1 MATTNSVMESLVNHI
16 VLPPR
21 LPGRDD
27 RNEGLESA
35 IIDHFITASRS
46 MRGITRDKL
55 SENWDWIRR
64 SLETAKLLNNRGR
77 LSRDTL
83 LSEFQSLQK
92 NVYLILNI
100 AEQNAALLIYRS
112 EERVVFEAFET
123 SASAH
128 DVMAAENA
136 LEWSFPG
143 YAVDLPLSTFNE
155 SSFLEELAVFLEQS
169 STESIKRFAA
179 RTSKARSLIIEERDT
194 ASCALISQMLMTLLE
209 GNGRRVYP
217 TILKKRIRDDVLWF
231 NAAKPWRR
239 NPFYL
244 VLRVAIQRQLYSMS
258 DSGRTQYK
266 FMRCL
271 AMAQLLDLHMYE
283 ISLESLSYLKTKLC
297 RRLAKLENDD
307 VKASTS
313 LGAVYE
319 HTFKALRPSFQ
330 KSIQRA
336 SERIESEW
344 LAFKRSNQRP
354 VMTLPKRAADRDLYL
369 TLPNSGRYLQRI
381 MGEALRQPPQSYNS
395 KKTVDVSA
403 AASRKIGSFG
413 GRYIALCDLEIA
425 IESIHHSPS
434 ATNLENQSRC
444 RQISREIYRYIKESE
459 GAYSVN
465 TEERSIM
472 LLSIMELWISMDK
485 YECILYPLL
494 KNFHPFFTPEMMD
507 VLQLSLKKDMR
518 RLQEVQ
524 KYIQDRCRAAV
535 GKGGHRTIFED
546 PTQGCFADRYFV
558 ESDEASRL
566 QELLEAIELDAE
578 QSRESKVAEWLKKSE
593 SYDNLIKM
601 INESTCIYTV
611 DGHSPSCPKCLMEN
625 RAKFFRIKVYEHP
638 LPSDPVQKRAV
649 IFELSCPL
657 AFSIYRDTTWKVLI
671 ALAFPKVQGV
681 FTEPRV
687 LLKDYPGLSGYMRN
701 TENGISLGSTRKI
714 FHNTHYR
721 TVLFPVGIDDVCPSN
736 TLRLSYYDFRSR
748 LWLSRDFQNQRPSF
762 SHHFSFTL
770 PQSSPFSVLT
780 QGPFINTDGL
790 SSYEII
796 ASQSKCPRGLNVH
809 EFMAYQALISGKT
822 RRLTQLLVEL
832 GSQNL
837 NFSTE
842 SMAIL
847 VSRLILEAGPN
858 TEGGYL
864 RVIHQSFQDN
874 NFCYRML
881 EQLDRRLKNIRTNYR
896 ENYSM
901 QTILTIVL
909 RIKELAAPSIVK
921 LASELL
927 ETARSITSSWVKI
940 LREEIRQAV
949 DSDAASRCQT
959 YCLWAA
965 LLCRRTLFNY
975 DNKILEPTALRCFIE
990 CSITLQDNLSN
1001 DPALAPLG
1009 LRNAIIQ
1016 DLKAVYHMRH
1026 ALRESLI
1033 ASPESLLLAVGI
1045 VWPLPEGSQ
1054 PRVSSSLVFD
1064 CPEKWWVY
1072 AKVVGSSLM
1081 KQQTLSFHLFYGY
1094 LLIDGQPLGML
1105 PAEYRSSAVL
1115 RDLFGDVNLLT
1126 FPSSL
1131 PGSQFQLTNDQF
1143 GHTIHL
1149 GSRDGKVVVRACS
1162 GKTVL
1167 ELVPSRV
1174 FHTDNNFDLPI
1185 PLVLDCIHWLDLNT
1199 GIVEIRQKPH
1209 IWRFKDANWRLN
1221 VRTRNAWR
1229 RSSCLVDPFSTTFKR
1244 VHRILEHF
1252 EEPGHLTVY
1261 QPPRNNLT
1269 VELKRLSLSFA
1280 VNHKKYLASSQLH
1293 AEIDADQDCG
1303 TWYGLRSKIVL
1314 RDTINPRVRSIL
1326 VPMPGNDP
1334 NSVKSRCHGIHVQVH
1349 IENNGD
1355 YGRFFVND
1363 TLGRIDCPAE
1373 PWQLYTKALLHS
1385 MTSFLLPDILTKRTG
1400 TEEAIA
1406 CLTSGLYQPWAPLK
1420 LTSRLCLLKIA
1431 RLSPARGYYPEDGN
1445 SMQKVEWN
1453 DKWTTTIQYDGYESI
1468 VQELIEKSDNLEKF
1482 SQEKTQGI
1490 LELKR
1495 VRPQHLVN
1503 RSYTRLRLFKR
1514 HDGFLETHMIATDLV
1529 YDSRDKYCASQRR
1542 KNILEC
1548 VDHIIQWP
1556 QKTHASADLAGMLQK
1571 YPNLKGFYSEPKKV
1585 LLSDRLDVDFGVS
1598 FGPLYQFCRQ
1608 ASADDKFRLQFQF
1621 SLMSFRDDIDMDLVR
1636 ILLACSV
1643 LEDLKKLNPPA
1654 YRNYT
1659 HFRPNQNPHLAYIIQ
1674 LLKPC
1679 RIPYPQDF
1687 RDTFG
1692 GFKLH
1697 AKQRKNLE
1705 RQESQYETQTD
1716 TDCEI
1721 FAKFL
1726 LAQWPCPEP
1735 SIVEFSTPV
1744 NVDIAKAMRV
1754 ILPDWARIFQNM
1766 ELSKYLEQVQKVLS
1780 RAYSGTNFQLPN
1792 MEVQKQIVYA
1802 SRVRGSDFPMLSKDL
1817 MRMPC
1822 KIMTSSTTVA
1832 PSNIQAE
1839 ISSHNGHIISQEASL
1854 LERIVSDLMGNEAS
1868 LVRQK
1873 YGQELLQSLSS
1884 FKSFEQLPKIGRKF
1898 VDPPKL
1904 SSDIDKTRSAT
1915 REIFQEVCRSFDSPS
1930 AVWLRPGG
1938 LYPCVSTITLL
1949 ENLRSTSST
1958 EINFG
1963 SGMRETLI
1971 KYALHITELQRLLR
1985 IEEAFSKGDQQRL
1998 IEEQN
2003 NLGHSNWQ
2011 PIEDPD
2017 WLLIE
2022 VEANILIRP
2031 DQVDVARATISPS
2044 SKSNSVLQMN
2054 MGQGKTSII
2063 VPMVACKLANAERLV
2078 RIIVPKPLLVSTA
2091 QLLQAR
2097 LGSLLGRS
2105 ILHVPFSRKTPTDT
2119 VKTYF
2124 NLHKATLQSSG
2135 IAIAL
2140 PEHILSFRLSGLQRL
2155 SDGHVNEGN
2164 SMVKVQQWLSNR
2176 CRDVMD
2182 ESDQILSLRTQLIYP
2197 SGAQN
2202 SVDNYPH
2209 RWETAQAL
2217 LALVEGHLYNLEKA
2231 YPHSIEVVRRTCG
2244 GYPMPFFL
2252 RKDVEEELLSRLVA
2266 DICIGRTSILDVSR
2280 CSRLDRLAIRDF
2292 ITKPKVTTAVS
2303 KVVKGV
2309 FSDKPSMK
2317 RNLLNV
2323 RGLLV
2328 HRILLLALKKRWHVQ
2343 YGLHPDRD
2351 PIAVPFHG
2359 KGVPSD
2365 QAEWGHPDVA
2375 ILLTC
2380 LAFYYEG
2387 LNNKQLHQALE
2398 HVLKSDDP
2406 ASIYDQWSMSCSVLP
2421 DTLRDWNSINL
2432 EDEQQ
2437 MLELWTYFN
2446 MSPVII
2452 DYYCNNFVFPA
2463 HAKSFSLKLQASGWE
2478 IPLSSADNPNSIT
2491 TGFSGTNDNR
2501 NLLPLT
2507 LKQQDLERLA
2517 HTNSEVLTYLLQP
2530 RNRRYVVAADERGR
2544 HLSEIDL
2551 LHKISKLRIRVLID
2565 AGAQIL
2571 ELSNESLARTWL
2583 EIDTQAHAA
2592 VYFDEAG
2599 KPMVVHKKYRP
2610 VPLSASPYSDDLT
2623 NVVVYLDEAHC
2634 RGIDLKMPAK
2644 ACGALTLSLGQ
2655 SKDHTVQAAM
2665 RLRQLATTQS
2675 VIFFAPPEVNQ
2686 SILDCAKKTHDNY
2699 LDSYDVIRWLLEQT
2713 CVGIE
2718 LMQPLYYSQGIDYCR
2733 RVQAAAD
2740 NVDFLTN
2747 ADHRQQYLDTLRQKE
2762 QLSLHQLYGIKTKTK
2777 TLIGTSELA
2786 SQTASFVKELNAMRK
2801 SFRDTGDAVHHTAL
2815 QEVEQER
2822 EVAYEVETVREVQ
2835 RPIHYTAWSFPGLE
2849 KDIITFV
2856 RTGRIPAGSACCE
2869 HAFVALRRT
2878 EIGRKFG
2885 INAEALNSRLFVS
2898 KEFMRSVKV
2907 IQAHDNFLRQ
2917 VSWVLWSPITET
2929 ALVVI
2934 PEETE
2939 LLIPIL
2945 RDCLAPA
2952 CFLLTYAAPTTR
2964 KMLVNFNDLQYY
2976 AIPALSKD
2984 WVAPTWLLVQLGIF
2998 SGALYF
3004 EYSQYEYLRGFLGFG
3019 IENTMEEL
3027 QEDCLEEDGHVI
3039 DGKATEN
3046 GNGKDQTSAG
3056 FTSRPLTFLQE
3067 WLSVRRKGQDFS
3079 HTPMGYVCQGKVL
3092 TESHPF
3098 FSKNE
3103 LNVTTKLTQPN
3114 RRGISSSKGALASTT
3129 YDDDL
3134 NDDWADMN
3142 ADENGVAVGD
3152 DSDSED
3158 DDQYE
3163 DEEISSGSVFTNSE
3177 DEF

>member
-1 MATTNSVMESLVNHI
+1 MATTNSIMESLVSHI

-21 LPGRDD
+21 LPGKDD

-35 IIDHFITASRS
+35 IVDHFIVASRA
-46 MRGITRDKL
+46 MRSITRDKM

-64 SLETAKLLNNRGR
+64 SLETAKLLNARGR

-92 NVYLILNI
+92 NVCLILNI
-100 AEQNAALLIYRS
+100 AEQNAGLLIYRC
-112 EERVVFEAFET
+112 EERIVFESFET
-123 SASAH
+123 SASAQ

-143 YAVDLPLSTFNE
+143 YTVDIPLSTFSE
-155 SSFLEELAVFLEQS
+155 PTFLKELAIFLEQS

-179 RTSKARSLIIEERDT
+179 RTSKAGSLVIEERDT

-209 GNGRRVYP
+209 GNGRRIYP
-217 TILKKRIRDDVLWF
+217 KILKKRIRDDVLWF

-239 NPFYL
+239 NPLYL

-271 AMAQLLDLHMYE
+271 AMAQLLEFHMYN
-283 ISLESLSYLKTKLC
+283 ISLESLSYLKVKLC

-307 VKASTS
+307 VRSSSS

-330 KSIQRA
+330 KAIQRA

-354 VMTLPKRAADRDLYL
+354 IMTLPKRAADRDLYL
-369 TLPNSGRYLQRI
+369 TLPKSGGYLQRI
-381 MGEALRQPPQSYNS
+381 MNEALRPPQQSYNS
-395 KKTVDVSA
+395 VKKVDVSA
-403 AASRKIGSFG
+403 AATRKIGNFG
-413 GRYIALCDLEIA
+413 DRYITLCDMEIG
-425 IESIHHSPS
+425 IELKHYFPS
-434 ATNLENQSRC
+434 ATNLENQSQC
-444 RQISREIYRYIKESE
+444 REISREIHRYLKKSE
-459 GAYSVN
+459 DAYSIN
-465 TEERSIM
+465 SEERSIM
-472 LLSIMELWISMDK
+472 LLSIMELWMSMDIFV
-485 YECILYPLL
+485 CVLFPLL
-494 KNFHPFFTPEMMD
+494 KNFHPFFKPEMMD
-507 VLQLSLKKDMR
+507 VLQLSLYKDMC
-518 RLQEVQ
+518 RLQKVQ
-524 KYIQDRCRAAV
+524 MYIQDRCRAAI
-535 GKGGHRTIFED
+535 GNGHRTIFED
-546 PTQGCFADRYFV
+546 PTQGCFADRYFN
-558 ESDEASRL
+558 ESDEASKL

-578 QSRESKVAEWLKKSE
+578 QSRQEKVADWLNLSQK
-593 SYDNLIKM
+593 YDNLIKM
-601 INESTCIYTV
+601 INESTCIYTI
-611 DGHSPSCPKCLMEN
+611 DGHSPNCPKCLMEE
-625 RAKFFRIKVYEHP
+625 RAKFFKIQVYEHP
-638 LPSDPVQKRAV
+638 LPSDPIQKRAV

-657 AFSIYRDTTWKVLI
+657 AFSNYRDTTWKVLI
-671 ALAFPKVQGV
+671 ALAFPSNQAV
-681 FTEPRV
+681 FPEPRV
-687 LLKDYPGLSGYMRN
+687 LLKNYPGLSRYMKN
-701 TENGISLGSTRKI
+701 TESGISLGSTRKI

-721 TVLFPVGIDDVCPSN
+721 TVIFPVGIDDVCPSN
-736 TLRLSYYDFRSR
+736 TLRLSYYDFRSQR
-748 LWLSRDFQNQRPSF
+748 WPSRDFQNQKPSF
-762 SHHFSFTL
+762 SHHFKFIL
-770 PQSSPFSVLT
+770 PQTSPFSMLMQNLSVS
-780 QGPFINTDGL
+780 TDGI
-790 SSYEII
+790 SSYEVI

-822 RRLTQLLVEL
+822 RRLTQLLIEL

-842 SMAIL
+842 SMAVL
-847 VSRLILEAGPN
+847 VSRLILEVGPN
-858 TEGGYL
+858 NDGDSL
-864 RVIHQSFQDN
+864 RVIHKSFRDN
-874 NFCYRML
+874 NFCSRML

-901 QTILTIVL
+901 QTILTILL
-909 RIKELAAPSIVK
+909 RIKQLAAPIIVK
-921 LASELL
+921 LASEVL

-940 LREEIRQAV
+940 LREEIRQAG
-949 DSDAASRCQT
+949 DSDAASRCQS

-965 LLCRRTLFNY
+965 LLCRRTLFDY
-975 DNKILEPTALRCFIE
+975 DNKILQPAALRCFIE

-1001 DPALAPLG
+1001 DPALAPPG
-1009 LRNAIIQ
+1009 LKNAIIQ
-1016 DLKAVYHMRH
+1016 DLKAVYRMRH
-1026 ALRESLI
+1026 VLRESLI
-1033 ASPESLLLAVGI
+1033 ASPESLLQAVGI

-1054 PRVSSSLVFD
+1054 PRVSSSLAFD

-1072 AKVVGSSLM
+1072 AKVSGSSIM
-1081 KQQTLSFHLFYGY
+1081 KEQTLSFHLFYGY

-1105 PAEYRSSAVL
+1105 PSEYRASAIL
-1115 RDLFGDVNLLT
+1115 RDLFGDINLLT

-1143 GHTIHL
+1143 GHTVHL

-1162 GKTVL
+1162 GKTIL
-1167 ELVPSRV
+1167 ELVPSSV
-1174 FHTDNNFDLPI
+1174 FYTDNNFDLPI
-1185 PLVLDCIHWLDLNT
+1185 PLVLDCIHWLDLTT
-1199 GIVEIRQKPH
+1199 GIIEIRQKPH
-1209 IWRFKDANWRLN
+1209 VWKFKDANWRLN
-1221 VRTRNAWR
+1221 VRTRKAWR

-1244 VHRILEHF
+1244 VHRILEYF
-1252 EEPGHLTVY
+1252 EQPGHLTVY
-1261 QPPRNNLT
+1261 QPARNNLT
-1269 VELKRLSLSFA
+1269 VELKRLSLSFT

-1334 NSVKSRCHGIHVQVH
+1334 NSIKSRCHGIHVQVH
-1349 IENNGD
+1349 IENIGE

-1363 TLGRIDCPAE
+1363 TLGRIDCSAE

-1400 TEEAIA
+1400 TEEAVA
-1406 CLTSGLYQPWAPLK
+1406 CLTSGLYQPWIPLN

-1431 RLSPARGYYPEDGN
+1431 RLSPDRGYYPEDGK
-1445 SMQKVEWN
+1445 SMQKVGWN

-1468 VQELIEKSDNLEKF
+1468 VQEIIDKSDDLERFSHEKS
-1482 SQEKTQGI
+1482 QEI
-1490 LELKR
+1490 LEPKR
-1495 VRPQHLVN
+1495 IRQQHLVN

-1514 HDGFLETHMIATDLV
+1514 HDGFLENQIIAQDLV

-1542 KNILEC
+1542 KNVLEC
-1548 VDHIIQWP
+1548 VDQIIQWP
-1556 QKTHASADLAGMLQK
+1556 QKTHALADLAGMLQR
-1571 YPNLKGFYSEPKKV
+1571 YPNINGFHAEPEKV
-1585 LLSDRLDVDFGVS
+1585 LLSDRLDVDFGAS
-1598 FGPLYQFCRQ
+1598 FGPLYQFCRK
-1608 ASADDKFRLQFQF
+1608 ASVNDKFRLQFQF
-1621 SLMSFRDDIDMDLVR
+1621 SLMSFRDDIEMDLVR
-1636 ILLACSV
+1636 VLLACSV
-1643 LEDLKKLNPPA
+1643 LKDLKKLNPPD
-1654 YRNYT
+1654 YLNYA
-1659 HFRPNQNPHLAYIIQ
+1659 HFRPNQTPHLAYIIQ

-1679 RIPYPQDF
+1679 RIAYPQDF
-1687 RDTFG
+1687 RDTFE

-1705 RQESQYETQTD
+1705 RQKYQYETQTD
-1716 TDCEI
+1716 TDCEL

-1735 SIVEFSTPV
+1735 SIVNFSTPV
-1744 NVDIAKAMRV
+1744 HIDIAKAMR
-1754 ILPDWARIFQNM
+1754 IIRPDWERIFQNI
-1766 ELSKYLEQVQKVLS
+1766 ELSKYLEQVQKLLF

-1792 MEVQKQIVYA
+1792 MEIQKQLVYA
-1802 SRVRGSDFPMLSKDL
+1802 SRVRGSEFPMTPKDL

-1822 KIMTSSTTVA
+1822 KVMIASTIVA
-1832 PSNIQAE
+1832 PSNIPAE
-1839 ISSHNGHIISQEASL
+1839 TSSHNGHIISQEASL
-1854 LERIVSDLMGNEAS
+1854 LERIVLKLMSNESS

-1873 YGQELLQSLSS
+1873 YGQGLLQSLSS
-1884 FKSFEQLPKIGRKF
+1884 FKLFEQIQKSSGKN
-1898 VDPPKL
+1898 VDRLKL
-1904 SSDIDKTRSAT
+1904 SSDIEKTRSAI
-1915 REIFQEVCRSFDSPS
+1915 REIFKEICRSFDSPS
-1930 AVWLRPGG
+1930 AAWLRPGG

-1949 ENLRSTSST
+1949 ENLRSISSK
-1958 EINFG
+1958 EVKFG

-1971 KYALHITELQRLLR
+1971 NYALHITELQRFLR
-1985 IEEAFSKGDQQRL
+1985 IEEAFLKGDQQRL

-2003 NLGHSNWQ
+2003 NPGHSNWQ
-2011 PIEDPD
+2011 PIEEPD

-2022 VEANILIRP
+2022 VEANVLIRP
-2031 DQVDVARATISPS
+2031 DQVDVARATISPKS
-2044 SKSNSVLQMN
+2044 NSNSVLQMN

-2078 RIIVPKPLLVSTA
+2078 RIIVPKPLLMPTA

-2105 ILHVPFSRKTPTDT
+2105 VLHVPFSRKTPTDT
-2119 VKTYF
+2119 VKRYF
-2124 NLHKATLQSSG
+2124 NLHKVALENSG

-2155 SDGHVNEGN
+2155 SDGHINEGK
-2164 SMVKVQQWLSNR
+2164 SMVKVQQWLNNR

-2217 LALVEGHLYNLEKA
+2217 LALVEGHLYNLEKD
-2231 YPHSIEVVRRTCG
+2231 YPHSIEVVRRDCG

-2252 RKDVEEELLSRLVA
+2252 RKDVEEELLNRLVA
-2266 DICIGRTSILDVSR
+2266 DICTGRTSILDMSR
-2280 CSRLDRLAIRDF
+2280 CSKLDRIAIRDF
-2292 ITKPKVTTAVS
+2292 ITKPKVSTGVS
-2303 KVVKGV
+2303 KVVKGI
-2309 FSDKPSMK
+2309 FSDKPAMK

-2380 LAFYYEG
+2380 LAFYYDG

-2437 MLELWTYFN
+2437 MLELWTHFN
-2446 MSPVII
+2446 QSPVII

-2478 IPLSSADNPNSIT
+2478 IPLSSADNLNSIT

-2501 NLLPLT
+2501 NLLPLN
-2507 LKQQDLERLA
+2507 LKQQDLEGLA
-2517 HTNSEVLTYLLQP
+2517 HTNSEVLTYLLQH

-2551 LHKISKLRIRVLID
+2551 LRKISKLGIRVLID

-2571 ELSNESLARTWL
+2571 ELSNELLARSWL
-2583 EIDTQAHAA
+2583 EIDTQAQAA

-2599 KPMVVHKKYRP
+2599 KPMVVYRKYRP
-2610 VPLSASPYSDDLT
+2610 VPLSASPYSDDLRE
-2623 NVVVYLDEAHC
+2623 VVVYLDEAHC
-2634 RGIDLKMPAK
+2634 RGIDLKMPAN

-2686 SILDCAKKTHDNY
+2686 SILDCVKKIHGNY
-2699 LDSYDVIRWLLEQT
+2699 LDSYDVICWLLEQT

-2747 ADHRQQYLDTLRQKE
+2747 ADQREQYLDTLRQKE

-2777 TLIGTSELA
+2777 TVIGASELK
-2786 SQTASFVKELNAMRK
+2786 SQTASFVKELNAMRR

-2822 EVAYEVETVREVQ
+2822 EVAYEVETVREAQ
-2835 RPIHYTAWSFPGLE
+2835 KPIHYAAWSFPGLE
-2849 KDIITFV
+2849 KDIVTFV

-2869 HAFVALRRT
+2869 HAFTALRKT

-2885 INAEALNSRLFVS
+2885 INAEALNSQLFVS

-2907 IQAHDNFLRQ
+2907 IQPHDNFLRQ
-2917 VSWVLWSPITET
+2917 VSWVLWSPVSET

-2945 RDCLAPA
+2945 CNCLAPA

-2964 KMLVNFNDLQYY
+2964 KMLVNFNDLRYY
-2976 AIPALSKD
+2976 SIPALSKD
-2984 WVAPTWLLVQLGIF
+2984 WVAPTWLSVQLGIF

-3004 EYSQYEYLRGFLGFG
+3004 EYSQYDYLRGFLGSG
-3019 IENTMEEL
+3019 KAKTMEEI
-3027 QEDCLEEDGHVI
+3027 QEDCLEEDCHVV
-3039 DGKATEN
+3039 DGNVNEN
-3046 GNGKDQTSAG
+3046 GNGKDHISVG
-3056 FTSRPLTFLQE
+3056 FTSKPLTFLQE
-3067 WLSVRRKGQDFS
+3067 WLSIRRKGQDFS
-3079 HTPMGYVCQGKVL
+3079 HTPMGYICQGKVL
-3092 TESHPF
+3092 TETHPF

-3103 LNVTTKLTQPN
+3103 LSTTAKLTQSN
-3114 RRGISSSKGALASTT
+3114 RRGILGSKGVSARTT

-3142 ADENGVAVGD
+3142 ADENGVIVGD

-3158 DDQYE
+3158 YDQYE
-3163 DEEISSGSVFTNSE
+3163 NEETSSGSVFTDLE